1 MHTAINQV
9 IAAMV
14 GSLMSKSHKN
24 PLTQY
29 SNHGI
34 DCSVQCM
41 RWGLEIV
48 KLMLV
53 AMVLMLVAMVFAA
66 VSELINGCCV

>member
-1 MHTAINQV
+1 
-9 IAAMV
+9 
-14 GSLMSKSHKN
+14 MSKSHKN
-24 PLTQY
+24 PLIQY
-29 SNHGI
+29 SNHVI

-53 AMVLMLVAMVFAA
+53 AMVFAAA
-66 VSELINGCCV
+66 VSELINGAVYRIQGADEHSDEDM

>member
-1 MHTAINQV
+1 
-9 IAAMV
+9 
-14 GSLMSKSHKN
+14 MSKSHEN
-24 PLTQY
+24 PLIQY
-29 SNHGI
+29 SNHVI

-41 RWGLEIV
+41 QSGVEIV

-53 AMVLMLVAMVFAA
+53 ALVFAA